1 MEVVSYCSILT
12 GGRVLITIIN
22 KIKTDNLTNA
32 SMFESKNYDWLGGL
46 IQTTDTLFPSGGYAH
61 SYGLEEMV
69 ALNQVSS
76 AKDLEEFLMQ
86 QILPSLENLELPYL
100 RYCVKAVEKNDL
112 NELRRLNEEISAW
125 KLTRE
130 IRDAGKS
137 QGAQLLRMILE
148 IYECPVSEKFNQLL
162 LEGRDQCQQIIA
174 TALLRNAQKA
184 PLISSM
190 IAWIYQAVSN
200 FCSASIKLL
209 RMGELACQKIIHRCI
224 DRERV
229 QNLLSKSLDVQR
241 RSAGFFNPLLDIASA
256 RHELAFSRLFI
267 S

>member
-1 MEVVSYCSILT
+1 M
-12 GGRVLITIIN
+12 N
-22 KIKTDNLTNA
+22 NPKDFA
-32 SMFESKNYDWLGGL
+32 WLGGM

-69 ALNQVSS
+69 AFDKVRS
-76 AKDLEEFLMQ
+76 KEDLEEFLIE
-86 QILPSLENLELPYL
+86 QILPSLERLELPYL
-100 RYCVKAVEKNDL
+100 RYSLKAMEENDL
-112 NELRRLNEEISAW
+112 NELLNLNEEISSW

-148 IYECPVSEKFNQLL
+148 IHQCPVSAEFNQLL
-162 LEGRDQCQQIIA
+162 KKRGDQCQQIVA
-174 TALLRNAQKA
+174 TALLRNLQKS
-184 PLISSM
+184 PLASSM
-190 IAWIYQAVSN
+190 IAWVYQAVSN

-209 RMGELACQKIIHRCI
+209 RLGELACQKIIHRCI
-224 DRERV
+224 NGEKIQGLLARSVEVKREE
-229 QNLLSKSLDVQR
+229 
-241 RSAGFFNPLLDIASA
+241 AGFFNPLLDLASA